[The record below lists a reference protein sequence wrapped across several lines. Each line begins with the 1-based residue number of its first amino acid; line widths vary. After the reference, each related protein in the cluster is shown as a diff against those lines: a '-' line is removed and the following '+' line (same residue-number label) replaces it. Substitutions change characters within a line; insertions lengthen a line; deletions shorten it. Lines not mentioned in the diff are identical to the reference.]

1 MKDFS
6 NSATPDQPGNV
17 HNDTGNFYS
26 SIFNIVTYIIF
37 FLIFI
42 FGMKNSV
49 LQLYIFSGK

>member
-1 MKDFS
+1 MKDVS

-17 HNDTGNFYS
+17 HNATGNFYS